1 MVNLP
6 GLQTTNGA
14 TIPVVARATGL
25 LLALALAGCGG
36 GGVDGPVALPA
47 ALSPSPTV
55 PAPPVCTP
63 PPEGA
68 SPPIAL
74 VAGGMITGRADPSF
88 ILVAPSAST
97 RLLFYGPDLRTE
109 SRVTG
114 YVWGGAFAGC
124 QSADATS
131 YNGTD
136 YPSETRTY
144 LLTLPQATAPEVSG
158 SIRNTGGTAQFTGG
172 RIPGSTYV
180 FDAAPRVA
188 DAVGTWSLNPL
199 KGDPFRIQIDAD
211 GALAGD
217 VRRAQ
222 LFPAGGGNPDDN
234 CKLSGMVTVAS
245 QAGLNLLKLTVSTP
259 CWDYPNFPYEG
270 FALVMPLE
278 SGGTQLLIWAWTNNG
293 VDATVLFG
301 IGRR

>member
-1 MVNLP
+1 MTTLSRPLP
-6 GLQTTNGA
+6 SCA
-14 TIPVVARATGL
+14 L
-25 LLALALAGCGG
+25 LLVAILSGCGG
-36 GGVDGPVALPA
+36 GGADAPLATQA
-47 ALSPSPTV
+47 ALSPTPTV
-55 PAPPVCTP
+55 PALPVCTP
-63 PPEGA
+63 PPEGV

-74 VAGGMITGRADPSF
+74 VAGGTITGRADPSF
-88 ILVAPSAST
+88 ILLAPNASS

-114 YVWGGAFAGC
+114 YVWGEAFAGC
-124 QSADATS
+124 QSTDATS
-131 YNGTD
+131 YNGRD

-144 LLTLPQATAPEVSG
+144 LLTVPQATAPEVSG
-158 SIRNTGGTAQFTGG
+158 SIRSASGTSQFTGG

-199 KGDPFRIQIDAD
+199 RGDPFRIQIDAD
-211 GALAGD
+211 GALTGD

-234 CKLSGMVTVAS
+234 CKLSGTAAADP
-245 QAGLNLLKLTVSTP
+245 QLRLNLLKITVSTP
-259 CWDYPNFPYEG
+259 CWAYPNFPYEG
-270 FALVMPLE
+270 YALVMPLE
-278 SGGTQLLIWAWTNNG
+278 SGSTQLLVWAATDNG
-293 VDATVLFG
+293 LDGTVLFG